1 MSIET
6 TITLV
11 LALVSLVGAG
21 VTVITSL
28 KKTPHENQQLD
39 GDAANKYAQAAAT
52 VANENLRM
60 AAKVGALEKR
70 IDALE
75 ASNMT
80 LEQTIEAERVRSRK
94 FEDWAKRL
102 SYQIRS
108 LGQIPVPFE
117 DEEPEEKP
125 KPGARLA
132 GGGALK

>member
-1 MSIET
+1 MTET
-6 TITLV
+6 TVIV
-11 LALVSLVGAG
+11 IAALVSVIGA
-21 VTVITSL
+21 VTTLIAAIR
-28 KKTPHENQQLD
+28 KTPHENMASD

-60 AAKVGALEKR
+60 SAKVGALEKR
-70 IDALE
+70 IEALE

-125 KPGARLA
+125 QPGARLA